1 MSEITKSGI
10 NECINQEKGK
20 NKREATSPL
29 LENVETQCTGLSSS
43 IGLTPLHTLDSA
55 TGITGSKTDTTRS
68 KRTKTHSDCS
78 DCSDDSISQTTPV
91 NAPYNTRQII
101 DWNSIMAYSQIP
113 PYNPMHSPF
122 LPSPPPPGYAGVPPP
137 WAADLIK
144 DIKVIKDKMKSIEK
158 IEKTVNLINARVAD
172 IETKVKAID
181 TRVTDTEQF
190 CEFLAKENES
200 VKVEVKEARKEFKQF
215 KTSCSKI
222 EEQSRQ
228 FLKQKRDLEDQISNL
243 EMQSLQNNLLFYGI
257 PEGGNLENTDRLVK
271 DFCKE
276 SLKLENADRFTI
288 EKTQR
293 VGKRNAGR
301 ARPILAT
308 FHYRHERER
317 VRSSSFDVAEDL
329 KAAGRGV
336 GVQLPRS
343 VREARRPLYPT
354 MEQAIKDGKR
364 VKFVGKRLY
373 VEGVEVKVDSE

>member
-29 LENVETQCTGLSSS
+29 LENIETQCTRLSSS
-43 IGLTPLHTLDSA
+43 IGLTPSHTLDST

-158 IEKTVNLINARVAD
+158 NCKFDKCKSRRHRNKSKSHIYTSHRHRAILRIPRKRKRVC
-172 IETKVKAID
+172 K
-181 TRVTDTEQF
+181 
-190 CEFLAKENES
+190 S
-200 VKVEVKEARKEFKQF
+200 W
-215 KTSCSKI
+215 SK
-222 EEQSRQ
+222 
-228 FLKQKRDLEDQISNL
+228 
-243 EMQSLQNNLLFYGI
+243 
-257 PEGGNLENTDRLVK
+257 
-271 DFCKE
+271 
-276 SLKLENADRFTI
+276 
-288 EKTQR
+288 
-293 VGKRNAGR
+293 
-301 ARPILAT
+301 
-308 FHYRHERER
+308 
-317 VRSSSFDVAEDL
+317 
-329 KAAGRGV
+329 RGPQ
-336 GVQLPRS
+336 GVQA
-343 VREARRPLYPT
+343 V
-354 MEQAIKDGKR
+354 
-364 VKFVGKRLY
+364 
-373 VEGVEVKVDSE
+373 